1 MLGCDLDDDGKEYTG
16 MAFATCSIESVRIP
30 STLKVIEASTFSCC
44 KNLKSIE
51 FSEGLER
58 IGIASFAGSCIESVI
73 LPASTKI
80 IGAQAFAACTQLR
93 AVRLNE
99 DWRCWGRKRTS
110 SGKCI
115 PVRFSKKLLWRAL
128 RFRLR

>member
-16 MAFATCSIESVRIP
+16 MAFETCGIESVRIP
-30 STLKVIEASTFSCC
+30 STLKVIEAGTFSCC
-44 KNLKSIE
+44 KNLKSVE

-58 IGIASFAGSCIESVI
+58 IGIASFAGSCIESVV

-93 AVRLNE
+93 TVRLNE
-99 DWRCWGRKRTS
+99 GLEVLGAEEDFFGEMY
-110 SGKCI
+110 SGQ
-115 PVRFSKKLLWRAL
+115 VF
-128 RFRLR
+128 